1 MRLIKEGYRAEDLL
15 KLVHIIQV
23 NQLVFRRFYLKLL
36 DECNKTAII
45 IIIIIIIII
54 VSSSSSSASPW
65 IHYRVTQKCASIK
78 SIRETSS
85 IIIIIIITILITIL
99 RTLIKAM
106 SAEQSETN
114 IGIKNEMQKP

>member
-36 DECNKTAII
+36 DECN
-45 IIIIIIIII
+45 IIIIII